1 MKLEV
6 IRSDLARG
14 LSPEQIAATRPSLGV
29 SKSTIYR
36 WADEGYGGMSNME
49 LRRKVGYKPR
59 RRRVPRR
66 RTPHSDRRSHAA
78 FPALPRDERDGC
90 WEMDTVEG
98 RAGDS
103 AVVLTLLN
111 RATRFQLALPL
122 ASKTSAEAVRALG
135 ALRALLGEDRG
146 EGVSL
151 GLGINPIKM
160 NVSMRMGS
168 TIAISAPQISACGV
182 SGCNRRIFM
191 QRSSIMNR

>member
-1 MKLEV
+1 
-6 IRSDLARG
+6 
-14 LSPEQIAATRPSLGV
+14 
-29 SKSTIYR
+29 
-36 WADEGYGGMSNME
+36 
-49 LRRKVGYKPR
+49 
-59 RRRVPRR
+59 
-66 RTPHSDRRSHAA
+66 
-78 FPALPRDERDGC
+78 
-90 WEMDTVEG
+90 MDTVEG